1 VSVFYQA
8 ETWTTRD
15 GRTLRLEEMAP
26 GHRENLLRYLRR
38 NIKGLRFKLELYWL
52 VQVANHDGGDMAH
65 DALEREEHF
74 VSFAKPDELLD
85 SLPLVKRLRWLNRQP
100 YLPTSHLN
108 PILAMFR
115 VSGQS
120 AEEFLPNLDPA
131 RLWVLQ
137 FHEADEAHATRVLT
151 RLARIQKEAYAYDR
165 FTE

>member
-65 DALEREEHF
+65 DALEREAHF
-74 VSFAKPDELLD
+74 VSFAQPDELLD

-100 YLPTSHLN
+100 YLPTSRTN
-108 PILAMFR
+108 PI
-115 VSGQS
+115 
-120 AEEFLPNLDPA
+120 LPNLDPA
-131 RLWVLQ
+131 RIWVLQ